1 MSDPVDGDS
10 LLMLVSTLPDLAA
23 PEAAALRVRARARAA
38 LSRQQGRRQWQITT
52 RQSVV
57 TGALAAGAASYVV
70 SAVVQA
76 LHAYRVVW

>member
-1 MSDPVDGDS
+1 MRGPVDDDP
-10 LLMLVSTLPDLAA
+10 LLMLVSTLPDPAA

-38 LSRQQGRRQWQITT
+38 LSGQRGRRQWRARM

-57 TGALAAGAASYVV
+57 TGALAAGAGSYVV

-76 LHAYRVVW
+76 LQAYRLVW